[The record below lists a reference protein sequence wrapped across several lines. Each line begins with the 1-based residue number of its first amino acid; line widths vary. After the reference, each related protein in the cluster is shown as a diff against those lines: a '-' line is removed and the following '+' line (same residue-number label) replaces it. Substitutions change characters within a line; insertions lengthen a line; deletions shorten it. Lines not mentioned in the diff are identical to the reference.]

1 MKAGAGAGKIMG
13 YNKCTMRSVFIPLAL
28 ALLFAPPSVCPA
40 ASNTQTTS
48 SGASATSGL
57 GVVAASTLPNGMQ
70 VIVAPSQAADLV
82 TLDFWVGAG
91 TRRETSQNNGVAH
104 FMEHLLFKGTPTR
117 KPGDID
123 AAIEDLGGTMNA
135 GTQYDWAHF
144 YVTVGSD
151 DAAKALDI
159 LADAVMNASL
169 RQADMDV
176 ERQVILSERARELS
190 SPAQRT
196 LQAVNELSFPGHPYG
211 RPLLGSVVNITSM
224 TRQTVLDFYKTYYV
238 PGNTTLVIA
247 GNITP
252 EAGLALAQAAFGAW
266 PARPVPPD
274 KVAPEKPQT
283 QPRAV
288 VLRGGTQQ
296 GYVTLGFHAPS
307 VSDTPDAWVM
317 DVLLTW
323 LGQGGNNQLQQ
334 DLQRK
339 RKLVSSISANYLTQ
353 RDGGLLT
360 VTASFDSS
368 QADAVRDAIL
378 DKINDLRQSPRP
390 DGEIRAAKQA
400 LLASYLFDAQTNSGR
415 ADALGFY
422 NTIDSYKYD
431 TEYIGHVLAVTP
443 AQVQQVAQ
451 KYLDTGAY
459 TQATLL
465 PRSDPI
471 EASLR

>member
-1 MKAGAGAGKIMG
+1 
-13 YNKCTMRSVFIPLAL
+13 MRSVFIPLAL
-28 ALLFAPPSVCPA
+28 ALLFASPFVCPA
-40 ASNTQTTS
+40 ASNTETS
-48 SGASATSGL
+48 SAGGGDTASGL
-57 GVVAASTLPNGMQ
+57 GVVTASTLPNGLQ
-70 VIVAPSQAADLV
+70 VIVAPSKAADLV

-91 TRRETSQNNGVAH
+91 TRRETAQNNGVAH

-135 GTQYDWAHF
+135 GTSYDWAHF

-151 DAAKALDI
+151 DAAKALDV

-196 LQAVNELSFPGHPYG
+196 LQAVNEMSFPDHPYG
-211 RPLLGSVVNITSM
+211 RPLLGSVGNITSM

-252 EAGLALAQAAFGAW
+252 EAGLALAQTAFGKW
-266 PARPVPPD
+266 PARPVPAD
-274 KVAPEKPQT
+274 KVVPQKPQT

-288 VLRGGTQQ
+288 ILRGGTQQ
-296 GYVTLGFHAPS
+296 GYITLGFHAPS
-307 VSDTPDAWVM
+307 VLDTPDAWAM

-323 LGQGGNNQLQQ
+323 LGQGGSSQLQQ

-339 RKLVSSISANYLTQ
+339 RKLVSSVSANYLTQ
-353 RDGGLLT
+353 HDGGLLT
-360 VTASFDSS
+360 VTAAFDSS
-368 QADAVRDAIL
+368 QADAVRDAVL
-378 DKINDLRQSPRP
+378 DKIKDLRETPRP
-390 DGEIRAAKQA
+390 DSEIHAAKQA
-400 LLASYLFDAQTNSGR
+400 LLAAYLFDAQTNSGR

-422 NTIDSYKYD
+422 NTIDTYKYD
-431 TEYIGHVLAVTP
+431 TEYIGHVLSVTP

-451 KYLDTGAY
+451 KYLDTDAY

-465 PRSDPI
+465 PRADPI
-471 EASLR
+471 EASLRL